1 MKQIAR
7 SALFALGLHF
17 LSGCAVSAD
26 GMDTESSADSEQALR
41 NTGQGPIVIGGG
53 GVFEPVDPDPLPP
66 LPPPPP
72 PPPSV
77 SSIVA
82 GFQSYDINGDGI
94 REIESLSF
102 LAGEETNPNASQ
114 GRVLVLYDP
123 RLTSDDPSNGVSGLQ
138 MRLQL
143 ALLRSDL
150 FKENY
155 QTHFIE
161 TKLYRGAVHQD
172 GRTLLALRRMIKAI
186 HQRYP
191 LKAVM
196 LIGDFPEST
205 IVRRVFVRSHI
216 GPEPRQIGSQ
226 TYSNIDFAE
235 SGTEVVAPRSDLIL
249 SDLDGNW
256 ENVYR
261 QESMTYRDVTLVPE
275 LPAGGD
281 FPVAGQT
288 LTSSSYELRNTT
300 VSDYFLVDDQS
311 TSFREASGKIYLTI
325 DSLNEPGP
333 ELSSADQ
340 ALPNP
345 IARPEIDVSRV
356 NARHIAL
363 NPSLVY
369 NRSTDGQGLF
379 GSDGKPRLVR
389 LTGYDYVQWKED
401 PTLERR
407 VIADYLYRNHAFR
420 LGGDR
425 NKVFRTSAVRALD
438 SGLMSPTSFNTL
450 LKKADSTFGTSLSVD
465 DADLAEYLNWL
476 KEPAVLRGIAAHSNE
491 AVAQYGASNAWLI
504 NAQVGGK
511 PWSWNLRTDATGYYL
526 EASLGQGPNFDMRS
540 DADFYVYRTLWENKI
555 FDTMATGQTFY
566 IHDGCTVNGAF
577 PINAPYSTPNYAA
590 RQHAE
595 SMLFYA
601 NGLGMAARAKVFNDT
616 PRKFTETIATAKRF
630 AAGLSGYY
638 TADASDAALNPN
650 GASNWPDR
658 RTRTLQRKRTY
669 FWGLLGDPTL
679 RIKY

>member
-1 MKQIAR
+1 MKQLAR
-7 SALFALGLHF
+7 PTLFALGLHF
-17 LSGCAVSAD
+17 LSGCAVSAED
-26 GMDTESSADSEQALR
+26 MDTEPGASTEQALK

-53 GVFEPVDPDPLPP
+53 GVLEPTDPDPLPPLPP

-72 PPPSV
+72 PV
-77 SSIVA
+77 STIVA
-82 GFQSYDINGDGI
+82 GFQNYDINNDGI
-94 REIESLSF
+94 KEIESLSF
-102 LAGEETNPNASQ
+102 LAGEETNPYASQ

-172 GRTLLALRRMIKAI
+172 GRTLLALRRMIQAV

-205 IVRRVFVRSHI
+205 IVRRVLVRSHI
-216 GPEPRQIGSQ
+216 GAEPRQIGGQSF
-226 TYSNIDFAE
+226 SNIDIAE
-235 SGTEVVAPRSDLIL
+235 TGTEVVAARSDLIL
-249 SDLDGNW
+249 SDLDGKW

-261 QESMTYRDVTLVPE
+261 QETMTYRDVTLVPE
-275 LPAGGD
+275 LPPGGD
-281 FPVAGQT
+281 FPAAGQT
-288 LTSSSYELRNTT
+288 LKSSSYDFRNTT

-311 TSFREASGKIYLTI
+311 TSFSESGGKVYLTVN
-325 DSLNEPGP
+325 SLNEAGP
-333 ELSSADQ
+333 ELSNADQ
-340 ALPNP
+340 AAANP

-363 NPSLVY
+363 TPSLAY
-369 NRSTDGQGLF
+369 NRSTDGQGLL

-389 LTGYDYVQWKED
+389 LTGYDSVQWKED

-407 VIADYLYRNHAFR
+407 VIADYLFRNHAFR

-438 SGLMSPTSFNTL
+438 SGLMNPTSFNTL
-450 LKKADSTFGTSLSVD
+450 LKKADSTFGTSLAVD
-465 DADLAEYLNWL
+465 NADLAEYLNWL

-491 AVAQYGASNAWLI
+491 TIAQFGASNAWLI

-526 EASLGQGPNFDMRS
+526 EPSLGQGANFDTRS

-555 FDTMATGQTFY
+555 FDTMSTGQTFY
-566 IHDGCTVNGAF
+566 IHDGCSVNAAF
-577 PINAPYSTPNYAA
+577 PISVPYNTPNYAA

-616 PRKFTETIATAKRF
+616 PRKFTETIASAKRF
-630 AAGLSGYY
+630 AAGLAGYY
-638 TADASDAALNPN
+638 TADSQDAALNPN

>member
-1 MKQIAR
+1 MKQLAR
-7 SALFALGLHF
+7 PALFALGLQV
-17 LSGCAVSAD
+17 LSGCALTAED
-26 GMDTESSADSEQALR
+26 LDTESSLSTEQALR

-53 GVFEPVDPDPLPP
+53 GVLEPTDPDPLPP

-72 PPPSV
+72 PPPPV
-77 SSIVA
+77 STIVA
-82 GFQSYDINGDGI
+82 GFRNYDINSDGI
-94 REIESLSF
+94 KEIESLSF
-102 LAGEETNPNASQ
+102 LAGEETNPYASQ

-123 RLTSDDPSNGVSGLQ
+123 RLTSDDPTNGISGLQ

-161 TKLYRGAVHQD
+161 TKLYRGPVHQD
-172 GRTLLALRRMIKAI
+172 GRTLLALRRMIQAV

-216 GPEPRQIGSQ
+216 GAEPRQIGSQ
-226 TYSNIDFAE
+226 SFTNIDIAE
-235 SGTEVVAPRSDLIL
+235 TGTEVVAARSDLIL
-249 SDLDGNW
+249 SDLDGKW

-261 QESMTYRDVTLVPE
+261 QETMTYRDVTLVPE
-275 LPAGGD
+275 LPPGGD
-281 FPVAGQT
+281 FPAAGQT
-288 LTSSSYELRNTT
+288 LTSSSYDFRNTT
-300 VSDYFLVDDQS
+300 VSDYFLVDDQA
-311 TSFREASGKIYLTI
+311 TSLSESGGKAYLTVN
-325 DSLNEPGP
+325 SLNEAGP
-333 ELSSADQ
+333 ELSNADQ
-340 ALPNP
+340 AAANP
-345 IARPEIDVSRV
+345 IARPEIEVSRV

-363 NPSLVY
+363 SPSLSY
-369 NRSTDGQGLF
+369 NRSTDGQGLL

-389 LTGYDYVQWKED
+389 LTGYDSVQWKED

-438 SGLMSPTSFNTL
+438 SGLLNPASFNTL
-450 LKKADSTFGTSLSVD
+450 LKKADLTFGTSLTVD
-465 DADLAEYLNWL
+465 NADLAEYLNWL
-476 KEPAVLRGIAAHSNE
+476 KEPAVLRGVAAHSNE
-491 AVAQYGASNAWLI
+491 TIAQFGASNAWLI

-526 EASLGQGPNFDMRS
+526 EPSLGQGANFDTRS

-555 FDTMATGQTFY
+555 FDTMSTGQTFY

-577 PINAPYSTPNYAA
+577 PISVPYNTPNYAA

-616 PRKFTETIATAKRF
+616 PRKFTETIASAKRF
-630 AAGLSGYY
+630 AAGLAGYY
-638 TADASDAALNPN
+638 TADSQDPALNPN
-650 GASNWPDR
+650 GASSWPDR